1 MARMNRSWIKRIV
14 VALGVFVLLLA
25 VAGAVLVAT
34 FDANRYKGVAIDWM
48 KRERNRTLAIDG
60 PVGLSVFPRVE
71 LSVAKLRLSERGRP
85 DEFLAV
91 DSAGL
96 ALELLPLLRRE
107 LVVDRVQAD
116 GVRVKLTRDA
126 KGVRNTDD
134 LAGAPPPASAPAP
147 APASSTALRFD
158 VSALKL
164 SNLRVT
170 LRDDVAQL
178 QGHATLKSLSSG
190 RIGSRSES
198 PVSLDAAVDFTQP
211 KLKGALTGKTT
222 LALDLDAGSVRL
234 ADMQLAWKGDA
245 FDLRAID
252 TTLGGNVAWDGKALA
267 ADALSLAFGATR
279 GDIKLAGSR
288 LDAKALRYDPERQQL
303 QLDALK
309 LALAG
314 TRGTDPLKLS
324 LDWPQLQASA
334 SELKG
339 SALSGSVSTGGASK
353 LDGTFRSGAPTG
365 SFEQIKLPAL
375 ALDWKASSG
384 ARATTGKASANVS
397 LRPKQ
402 SGAAVDAL
410 QLQASIVEPGLQPLQ
425 VQARGNATASAKAAS
440 WTLAGTLNE
449 ARFDIAGSAALGG
462 AVPSVKAQAKFD
474 ALDLNRLLGP
484 APAGS
489 APGASGDADAP
500 VNLQALK
507 SLDGTFAFSAGSLVY
522 RQYKV
527 ADARADATLDG
538 GVLRVS
544 RLSGKTWGGAVDASA
559 LADAKGNKVGAKLAA
574 RGVDVNALL
583 RDVAGKDLL
592 DGTGKV
598 DADLTSNGATVAE
611 LRSRLAGTASFDL
624 RDGAIKGYNL
634 AKGLRQAKAA
644 LSMKQDAVTK
654 AQRTEKTDFSSLS
667 ASARIAEGV
676 ARSDDLELKSPFLRV
691 GGAGA
696 FDIGKGR
703 IDYVAKATVTGASTG
718 QDGAEL
724 AALRGVTVP
733 VRLSGPF
740 EAIDWNVQWSG
751 VAAAALE
758 NRLKDKLAER
768 LGIKPADKAA
778 SQPDR
783 KPALKDQLRN
793 LLR

>member
-1 MARMNRSWIKRIV
+1 MNRSWIKRIA
-14 VALGVFVLLLA
+14 VALGVLVLLLV
-25 VAGAVLVAT
+25 VAGTVLVAT
-34 FDANRYKGVAIDWM
+34 FDANRYKGLAIDWM
-48 KRERNRTLAIDG
+48 KRERDRTLAIDG

-71 LSVAKLRLSERGRP
+71 LSVSKLRLSERGRP
-85 DEFLAV
+85 DEFLAI

-107 LVVDRVQAD
+107 LVVDRVEAD

-134 LAGAPPPASAPAP
+134 LAGAPSPAASAPAAS
-147 APASSTALRFD
+147 APASSTAVRFD

-164 SNLRVT
+164 SNLRVSV
-170 LRDDVAQL
+170 RDDVAQL
-178 QGHATLKSLSSG
+178 QGLATLKSLSTG

-198 PVSLDAAVDFTQP
+198 PVALDAAVDFVKPQI
-211 KLKGALTGKTT
+211 KGALSGKTT
-222 LALDLDAGSVRL
+222 LALDLDASTVRL
-234 ADMQLAWKGDA
+234 GNMQLAWKGDA
-245 FDLRAID
+245 FALRGTE
-252 TTLGGNVAWDGKALA
+252 TTLAGNVAWDGKALA
-267 ADALSLAFGATR
+267 ADALSLAFGATL

-288 LDAKALRYDPERQQL
+288 LDAKAIRYDPERQQL

-314 TRGTDPLKLS
+314 TQGSDPLKLS

-334 SELKG
+334 DALKG
-339 SALSGSVSTGGASK
+339 SALSGSVSLGGTNK
-353 LDGTFRSGAPTG
+353 LDGTFRSGAPVGT
-365 SFEQIKLPAL
+365 FEQIKLPAL

-384 ARATTGKASANVS
+384 SRATAGKASANVTV
-397 LRPKQ
+397 RPKQ
-402 SGAAVDAL
+402 SGATVEAL

-425 VQARGNATASAKAAS
+425 VHARGNASANAKAAS

-449 ARFDIAGSAALGG
+449 ARFDIAGSATLDG

-484 APAGS
+484 APAAS
-489 APGASGDADAP
+489 AAGASADANAP
-500 VNLQALK
+500 VDLKALK
-507 SLDGTFAFSAGSLVY
+507 SLDGTFAFSAGSLAY

-538 GVLRVS
+538 GVLRVG
-544 RLSGKTWGGAVDASA
+544 RLSGKTWGGAVDASGF
-559 LADAKGNKVGAKLAA
+559 ADARGNKVGAKLAA

-592 DGTGKV
+592 DGTGTV
-598 DADLTSNGATVAE
+598 DADVTSSGATVAE

-644 LSMKQDAVTK
+644 LSMKQDAVTR

-667 ASARIAEGV
+667 ASARIADGV

-691 GGAGA
+691 GGGGA

-758 NRLKDKLAER
+758 NRLKDKLSER

-778 SQPDR
+778 SQPGK